1 MFYLALRILF
11 SCVYISFQALSTLH
25 DDETDCAILNIR
37 ISLRRICTFQSLV
50 SGVDEYAELSKLISQ
65 NEDTRITADDLAF
78 FLANHNYDAT
88 PMDSYVQVEIDD
100 IIYMVVPNG
109 AHPGLGDL
117 SIIS

>member
-1 MFYLALRILF
+1 MMMRQIVASLIVGLTCVAFAPGGIASGAAQCAL
-11 SCVYISFQALSTLH
+11 LS
-25 DDETDCAILNIR
+25 E
-37 ISLRRICTFQSLV
+37 
-50 SGVDEYAELSKLISQ
+50 LISQ

-78 FLANHNYDAT
+78 FLATHNYDAT
-88 PMDSYVQVEIDD
+88 PMDSYVQVKIDD